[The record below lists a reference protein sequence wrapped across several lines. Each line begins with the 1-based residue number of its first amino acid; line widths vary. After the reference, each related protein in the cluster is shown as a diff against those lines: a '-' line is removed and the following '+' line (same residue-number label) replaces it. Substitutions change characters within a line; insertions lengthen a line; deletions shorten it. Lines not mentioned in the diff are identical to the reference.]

1 MKNDIKVSNPVNFSA
16 FSKQLLR
23 AISESVLF
31 FIFIYLLIYVF
42 MYIFMELFFLV
53 CYSFIYIFTS
63 DSCLMTV
70 RLFHLLVFL
79 LQLHQLH
86 QHSEVFPPC
95 SLPRYQ
101 RVPRAG
107 RAVWPRPALLQSSGF
122 VQVRVRPL
130 PARVPEGSSYRV
142 RPFFNVDLNF
152 I

>member
-1 MKNDIKVSNPVNFSA
+1 
-16 FSKQLLR
+16 
-23 AISESVLF
+23 
-31 FIFIYLLIYVF
+31 
-42 MYIFMELFFLV
+42 
-53 CYSFIYIFTS
+53 
-63 DSCLMTV
+63 MTV

-86 QHSEVFPPC
+86 QLHQRSEVFPPC

-107 RAVWPRPALLQSSGF
+107 RAVWPRPALLQSSGL

-130 PARVPEGSSYRV
+130 PARVPEGPSYRV